1 LRHRIPAEL
10 KKGARLNESG
20 ALKIEVELGSGIWAV
35 CFASYL
41 GGWEVMTVY
50 RGYEGN
56 RGDYEKGDDEVEE
69 KAEYGNDGEREKL
82 LSKEEYENTQE
93 VLMSQAGMMAMLDLE
108 AFLSTI
114 NHAETVAPIVDPTLY
129 QKVLYGRGADNLEAI
144 KEIAAAALKVKAA
157 VERAK
162 ERYLERECK
171 EAKQE

>member
-1 LRHRIPAEL
+1 
-10 KKGARLNESG
+10 
-20 ALKIEVELGSGIWAV
+20 
-35 CFASYL
+35 
-41 GGWEVMTVY
+41 MTVY
-50 RGYEGN
+50 RK
-56 RGDYEKGDDEVEE
+56 YEKESEEGVEE
-69 KAEYGNDGEREKL
+69 RVKYSGEEKL

-162 ERYLERECK
+162 ERYYENLRHQRQK
-171 EAKQE
+171 IL